1 MSPHAG
7 FVLLNEVQPRLRSII
22 PNIKG
27 VGCDD
32 VDELLA
38 DATAIAAKMLHDLE
52 ARQKH
57 VTAGN
62 VVFYTILHIKSG
74 RRSGGCGR
82 TDALAAST
90 QLDGKSMCLSMEEVA
105 GVDPDSG
112 DEIPLG
118 EMLAD
123 SHLDDPSSTATRLL
137 DWDGFLEHHNPSY
150 RSMVEDIATGKTS
163 VESAREIGS
172 SYFAVRQLRQKLA
185 EDLREWF
192 GDDVIADAL
201 HAPAWRGGIHAEK
214 ERFCCRADRR
224 RW

>member
-1 MSPHAG
+1 MSPQAG
-7 FVLLNEVQPRLRSII
+7 FVLLNEIQPRLRSII

-32 VDELLA
+32 TEELLA

-74 RRSGGCGR
+74 RRSSGCGR

-105 GVDPDSG
+105 GVDPESG

-118 EMLAD
+118 DML
-123 SHLDDPSSTATRLL
+123 SGGGDDPSVHASRML
-137 DWDGFLEHHNPSY
+137 DWDGFLDTHNPRY

-163 VESAREIGS
+163 VETAKSTRK
-172 SYFAVRQLRQKLA
+172 SYFTVRQLRQKLA
-185 EDLREWF
+185 EDLREYF
-192 GDDVIADAL
+192 GDEAIEDSL
-201 HAPAWRGGIHAEK
+201 HQPNWRGGIHAEK
-214 ERFCCRADRR
+214 ERFACRADRR